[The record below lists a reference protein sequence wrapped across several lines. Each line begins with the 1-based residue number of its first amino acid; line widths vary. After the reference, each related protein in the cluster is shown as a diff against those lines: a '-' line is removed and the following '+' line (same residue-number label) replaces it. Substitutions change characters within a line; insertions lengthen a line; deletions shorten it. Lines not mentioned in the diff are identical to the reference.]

1 MSSDTPNFASI
12 LDAAPTE
19 VSRPKPV
26 PTGTYLCVVTGAP
39 RYDKSSKKQT
49 DFVEFQL
56 RPINCFDDVDE
67 EDLEAA
73 GGIDGKMFRA
83 TFYLTED
90 AVWRLDEFHT
100 HCGLDL
106 DPDTSRRSRNDDVI
120 NSEVLVYIKHSTSQ
134 DGQTKYA
141 EIARTAPVPEED

>member
-1 MSSDTPNFASI
+1 MSDKPSFASI

-19 VSRPKPV
+19 VERPKPLPV
-26 PTGTYLCVVTGAP
+26 GSYHCVVTGAP

-56 RPINCFDDVDE
+56 RITGCYDDVDDDE
-67 EDLEAA
+67 LEAA
-73 GGIDGKMFRA
+73 GGVDGKMLKV
-83 TFYLTED
+83 TYYLTED
-90 AVWRLDEFHT
+90 AVWRLDEFHV

-106 DPDTSRRSRNDDVI
+106 DEDTSRRQRNEDVI
-120 NSEVLVYIKHSTSQ
+120 NSEVIAVVRHQTSQ

-141 EIARTAPVPEED
+141 EVARTAPVPEDD